1 MINISGVMTFLWMFL
16 FAVWLA
22 VAPVSANAQAG
33 EQEPPVEAQD
43 APVVSQVHAQPS
55 AVQPVEAPRPVPVAP
70 RPVETP
76 RSSRMDTHTPSSAPL
91 VGAASS
97 HEKVDLSQRAEPL
110 KPGEKVNLDFNDVD
124 IKLLIKFIAE
134 ITGKNFV
141 VDEKVKGKVTIISPQ
156 MVTAGEALKTLE
168 STLEVYG
175 YSLIEAGRMTKV
187 VPAMEARL
195 KGSFK
200 AGVTEAGDRMV
211 TRLAPL
217 SHIKADEIVN
227 TLRPL
232 IPSYSFIGVFSSTN
246 TVIIVDYASN
256 VEKLMAI
263 ISQMDTPTHEEVI
276 SLFQLKYAG
285 AKEIAEKVE
294 KIFKGR
300 SAGRGVVASAP
311 VATGGA
317 APLAAQPGSQFGGQQ
332 DVLVIPDDRINAIV
346 VTANKTV
353 TGQILSLLEKLDV
366 RPPSGKGNINVRY
379 LKNGDAESLAKVL
392 MNLTQAVPAA
402 ASGQAARPGGAPGQA
417 IKFQDKITITPD
429 KATNSLVITA
439 SVEDFETLDQVIE
452 KLDIRRKQ
460 VFVEALIM
468 EVTTDKAKQ
477 FGIEWRTTS
486 NFTQPG
492 PQGIGGTNFGNINNV
507 AQNPLN
513 SPLGLAVGVVDG
525 IISFGGKDFLN
536 IGALLH
542 ALESEQG
549 INVLSTPNIMTTD
562 NEEAEI
568 VVARNVP
575 FQTSQSQT
583 TGGNT
588 VSTFERKNI
597 GITLKIKP
605 QISESDDV
613 RLAVYQEISSVLP
626 VEEQLAKDIMTFTR
640 SIKTTVLVRDAQNIV
655 IGGLISDDMR
665 DTETKVPLFGDLPI
679 VGWLFKSMKKQKTKT
694 NLLVFLTPHIIT
706 RAEDMDKITSAKS
719 QKISM
724 APQVLDDFG
733 GAVLDTRKEA
743 EGGSATTPEKAK

>member
-1 MINISGVMTFLWMFL
+1 MIKFPGVIACLWI
-16 FAVWLA
+16 FALTA
-22 VAPVSANAQAG
+22 QLGAAPSSANAQAG
-33 EQEPPVEAQD
+33 EQNPPVEAQETPAVS
-43 APVVSQVHAQPS
+43 APHVNPPAIS
-55 AVQPVEAPRPVPVAP
+55 PVEAPRVAP
-70 RPVETP
+70 RVGGETSRNVRADTQP
-76 RSSRMDTHTPSSAPL
+76 GATGATSPQSS
-91 VGAASS
+91 
-97 HEKVDLSQRAEPL
+97 KVDISQRGEPL

-124 IKLLIKFIAE
+124 IKLLVKFIAE

-175 YSLIEAGRMTKV
+175 YSLIEAGRVTKV
-187 VPAMEARL
+187 VPAMEAKL

-200 AGVTEAGDRMV
+200 PGVTDVGDRII

-232 IPSYSFIGVFSSTN
+232 VPSYSFIGVFASTN

-285 AKEIAEKVE
+285 AKEIAEKIE

-300 SAGRGVVASAP
+300 SSGRGAVT
-311 VATGGA
+311 ATSMPSG
-317 APLAAQPGSQFGGQQ
+317 APLVPQPGAQFGGPQ

-346 VTANKTV
+346 VTANKNV
-353 TGQILSLLEKLDV
+353 TAQILSLIEKLDV
-366 RPPSGKGNINVRY
+366 RPPAGKGNINVRY

-392 MNLTQAVPAA
+392 MNLTQTT
-402 ASGQAARPGGAPGQA
+402 QAGAQPQAGRAGAPGQA
-417 IKFQDKITITPD
+417 VKFQDKITITPD

-439 SVEDFETLDQVIE
+439 SIEDFETLDQVIE

-486 NFTQPG
+486 NFTQSG
-492 PQGIGGTNFGNINNV
+492 VQGIGGTNFGNINSV

-513 SPLGLAVGVVDG
+513 SPQGLAVGVVDG

-640 SIKTTVLVRDAQNIV
+640 SIKTTVLVRDSQNIV
-655 IGGLISDDMR
+655 IGGLISDDLR
-665 DTETKVPLFGDLPI
+665 DTEVKVPLFGDLP
-679 VGWLFKSMKKQKTKT
+679 VLGWLFKSMKKQKTKT
-694 NLLVFLTPHIIT
+694 NLLVFITPHIIT
-706 RAEDMDKITSAKS
+706 RAEDMDKITSSKS
-719 QKISM
+719 KAITLTSEAQG
-724 APQVLDDFG
+724 DFG
-733 GAVLDTRKEA
+733 GAVMDMRRKEPDGA
-743 EGGSATTPEKAK
+743 AASPEQAK

>member
-1 MINISGVMTFLWMFL
+1 MIKFTGVIACLWIFVL
-16 FAVWLA
+16 TAPLAAVPLS
-22 VAPVSANAQAG
+22 PSAEAR
-33 EQEPPVEAQD
+33 EQEPSVEMQETPAV
-43 APVVSQVHAQPS
+43 PPTPAQPP
-55 AVQPVEAPRPVPVAP
+55 AVPPAPAARAP
-70 RPVETP
+70 ETP
-76 RSSRMDTHTPSSAPL
+76 RGVRMDTPPVIPPA
-91 VGAASS
+91 GS
-97 HEKVDLSQRAEPL
+97 HGKVDLSQRAEPL

-124 IKLLIKFIAE
+124 IKLLVKFIAE

-175 YSLIEAGRMTKV
+175 YSLIEAGRVTKV
-187 VPAMEARL
+187 VPAVEAKA
-195 KGSFK
+195 KGAFK
-200 AGVTEAGDRMV
+200 PGLTDIGDRII

-217 SHIKADEIVN
+217 AHIKADEIVN

-232 IPSYSFIGVFSSTN
+232 VPAYGFIGAFNSTN

-263 ISQMDTPTHEEVI
+263 IAQMDTPTHEEII
-276 SLFQLKYAG
+276 SVLQLKYAG
-285 AKEIAEKVE
+285 AKELAEKVE

-300 SAGRGVVASAP
+300 SGGRTSSAASSAP
-311 VATGGA
+311 A
-317 APLAAQPGSQFGGQQ
+317 APPGTAPSPAGSQFGGQQ
-332 DVLVIPDDRINAIV
+332 DVMVIADDRINALV
-346 VTANKTV
+346 VTANRAV
-353 TGQILSLLEKLDV
+353 TEQILSLIEKLDV
-366 RPPSGKGNINVRY
+366 RPPAGKGNINVRY
-379 LKNGDAESLAKVL
+379 LKNADAESVSKVL
-392 MNLTQAVPAA
+392 TNLTQAQG
-402 ASGQAARPGGAPGQA
+402 ASQQQAAKGGAPGQA
-417 IKFQDKITITPD
+417 VKLQDKITITPD

-439 SVEDFETLDQVIE
+439 SVEDFETLEQVIE

-468 EVTTDKAKQ
+468 EVTTDKSKE

-486 NFTQPG
+486 NFTESG
-492 PQGIGGTNFGNINNV
+492 VQGIGGTNFGNINTV
-507 AQNPLN
+507 AQNPLD
-513 SPLGLAVGVVDG
+513 SPQGLAVGVVDG
-525 IISFGGKDFLN
+525 IISFGGVDFLN
-536 IGALLH
+536 LGALLH

-597 GITLKIKP
+597 GITLRIKP

-626 VEEQLAKDIMTFTR
+626 VEDQIAKDIMTFNR
-640 SIKTTVLVRDAQNIV
+640 SVKTTVLVRDAQNIV
-655 IGGLISDDMR
+655 IGGLISDDLQ
-665 DTETKVPLFGDLPI
+665 DTETKVPFLGDIPVL
-679 VGWLFKSMKKQKTKT
+679 GWLFKSVKKQKTKT
-694 NLLVFLTPHIIT
+694 NLLVFLTPHIIS
-706 RAEDMDKITSAKS
+706 RAADMDRITKSKS

-724 APQVLDDFG
+724 SPEALDDFA
-733 GAVLDTRKEA
+733 GAVMDTSK
-743 EGGSATTPEKAK
+743 TTPDGVAPPSEQAK

>member
-1 MINISGVMTFLWMFL
+1 MFIL
-16 FAVWLA
+16 TAWLA
-22 VAPVSANAQAG
+22 AAPPRANAQAG
-33 EQEPPVEAQD
+33 EQDPPVEAQD
-43 APVVSQVHAQPS
+43 AS
-55 AVQPVEAPRPVPVAP
+55 AVAPAHLPPLAISPMEGFRAP
-70 RPVETP
+70 SPRMGEMSRSKKMETP
-76 RSSRMDTHTPSSAPL
+76 PVSPGPVSSRD
-91 VGAASS
+91 
-97 HEKVDLSQRAEPL
+97 KVDLSQRAEPL

-124 IKLLIKFIAE
+124 IRLLIKFIAE

-187 VPAMEARL
+187 VPAMDARL

-200 AGVTEAGDRMV
+200 AGLSEAGDRMI

-227 TLRPL
+227 TIRPL
-232 IPSYSFIGVFSSTN
+232 IPAYSFIGVFASTN

-263 ISQMDTPTHEEVI
+263 IAQMDTPTHEEVI

-300 SAGRGVVASAP
+300 SAGRGVVSSTTA
-311 VATGGA
+311 ATAGA
-317 APLAAQPGSQFGGQQ
+317 APLAAQPGAQFGGQQ

-346 VTANKTV
+346 VTANKAV
-353 TGQILSLLEKLDV
+353 TGQILSLIEKLDV

-379 LKNGDAESLAKVL
+379 LKNGDAESLSKVL
-392 MNLTQAVPAA
+392 MNLTQTTQAGAQPATGRA
-402 ASGQAARPGGAPGQA
+402 GAPGQA
-417 IKFQDKITITPD
+417 VKFQDKITITPD

-492 PQGIGGTNFGNINNV
+492 VQGIGGTNFGNINNV

-568 VVARNVP
+568 IVARNVP

-588 VSTFERKNI
+588 VSTFDRKNI

-626 VEEQLAKDIMTFTR
+626 VEEQMAKDIMTFTR

-665 DTETKVPLFGDLPI
+665 DTEIKVPILGDLPI
-679 VGWLFKSMKKQKTKT
+679 LGWLFKSMKKQKTKT
-694 NLLVFLTPHIIT
+694 NLLVFITPHIIT

-724 APQVLDDFG
+724 APEVRDDFG
-733 GAVLDTRKEA
+733 GAVLDTRKEEA
-743 EGGSATTPEKAK
+743 GSAATSPKQVN

>member
-1 MINISGVMTFLWMFL
+1 M
-16 FAVWLA
+16 
-22 VAPVSANAQAG
+22 
-33 EQEPPVEAQD
+33 D
-43 APVVSQVHAQPS
+43 APIAAS
-55 AVQPVEAPRPVPVAP
+55 
-70 RPVETP
+70 
-76 RSSRMDTHTPSSAPL
+76 
-91 VGAASS
+91 GAAGSQG
-97 HEKVDLSQRAEPL
+97 KLDLSQRAEPL

-124 IKLLIKFIAE
+124 IKLLVKFIAE

-141 VDEKVKGKVTIISPQ
+141 VDDKVKGKVTIISPQ

-175 YSLIEAGRMTKV
+175 YSLIEAGRVTKV
-187 VPAMEARL
+187 VPAMEAKL

-200 AGVTEAGDRMV
+200 PGLSDIGDRMI

-227 TLRPL
+227 TIRPL
-232 IPSYSFIGVFSSTN
+232 VPSYSFIGVFPSTN

-285 AKEIAEKVE
+285 AKEMAEKVE

-300 SAGRGVVASAP
+300 SAGRGSVMGASMPPGAPP
-311 VATGGA
+311 VAPPGA
-317 APLAAQPGSQFGGQQ
+317 QFGGLQ

-346 VTANKTV
+346 VTANKNV
-353 TGQILSLLEKLDV
+353 TAQILSLIEKLDV
-366 RPPSGKGNINVRY
+366 RPPTGKGNINVRY
-379 LKNGDAESLAKVL
+379 LKNGDAESMSKVL
-392 MNLTQAVPAA
+392 MNLTQGSQAG
-402 ASGQAARPGGAPGQA
+402 GQPQAPRMGAPGQA
-417 IKFQDKITITPD
+417 MKFQDKITITPD

-486 NFTQPG
+486 NFTQSG
-492 PQGIGGTNFGNINNV
+492 VQGIGGTNFGNINNV

-513 SPLGLAVGVVDG
+513 SPMGLAVGVVDG

-542 ALESEQG
+542 AMESEQG

-583 TGGNT
+583 TGGNM

-640 SIKTTVLVRDAQNIV
+640 SIKTTVLVRDAQNVV
-655 IGGLISDDMR
+655 IGGLISDDLR
-665 DTETKVPLFGDLPI
+665 DTETKVPGFGDLPI

-694 NLLVFLTPHIIT
+694 NLLVFITPHIIT
-706 RAEDMDKITSAKS
+706 RAEDMDKITSSKS
-719 QKISM
+719 KTISM
-724 APQVLDDFG
+724 TSEALDGFG
-733 GAVLDTRKEA
+733 GAVVDMRKKEPDGA
-743 EGGSATTPEKAK
+743 ASPEQAK

>member
-1 MINISGVMTFLWMFL
+1 MIRFPRVITCLWI
-16 FAVWLA
+16 FALT
-22 VAPVSANAQAG
+22 APLSIAPPHADAQAG
-33 EQEPPVEAQD
+33 EPEHFVESQGAPSSAPTHVNPPA
-43 APVVSQVHAQPS
+43 VS
-55 AVQPVEAPRPVPVAP
+55 PVEAPRASASRVG
-70 RPVETP
+70 ETT
-76 RSSRMDTHTPSSAPL
+76 SRGVRVDTPP
-91 VGAASS
+91 AASGATS
-97 HEKVDLSQRAEPL
+97 PHSKLDVTQRAEPL

-124 IKLLIKFIAE
+124 IKLLVKFIAE

-175 YSLIEAGRMTKV
+175 YSLIEAGRVTKV
-187 VPAMEARL
+187 VPAMEAKL

-200 AGVTEAGDRMV
+200 PGLSDIGDRMI

-232 IPSYSFIGVFSSTN
+232 VPSYSFIGVFTSTN

-285 AKEIAEKVE
+285 AKEMAEKVE

-300 SAGRGVVASAP
+300 SAGRGSVVGGGMPPGAP
-311 VATGGA
+311 PGMPPGG
-317 APLAAQPGSQFGGQQ
+317 QPGAQFGGLQ

-346 VTANKTV
+346 VTANKNV
-353 TGQILSLLEKLDV
+353 TAQILSLIEKLDV
-366 RPPSGKGNINVRY
+366 RPPTGKGNINVRY
-379 LKNGDAESLAKVL
+379 LKNGDAESMSKVL
-392 MNLTQAVPAA
+392 MNLTQGSQAG
-402 ASGQAARPGGAPGQA
+402 GQPQAPRMGAPGQA
-417 IKFQDKITITPD
+417 MKFQDKITITPD
-429 KATNSLVITA
+429 KATNSLVVTA

-492 PQGIGGTNFGNINNV
+492 VQGIGGTNFGNINNV

-513 SPLGLAVGVVDG
+513 SPMGLAVGVVDG
-525 IISFGGKDFLN
+525 VISFGGKDFLN

-640 SIKTTVLVRDAQNIV
+640 SIKTTVLVRDSQNVV
-655 IGGLISDDMR
+655 IGGLISDDLR
-665 DTETKVPLFGDLPI
+665 DTETKVPVFGDIPI
-679 VGWLFKSMKKQKTKT
+679 MGWLFKSMKKQKTKT
-694 NLLVFLTPHIIT
+694 NLLVFITPHIIT
-706 RAEDMDKITSAKS
+706 RAEDMDKITSSKS
-719 QKISM
+719 RTISM
-724 APQVLDDFG
+724 SSEAQSDFG
-733 GAVLDTRKEA
+733 GAVMDMRKKEPDGA
-743 EGGSATTPEKAK
+743 SSPEQAK

>member
-1 MINISGVMTFLWMFL
+1 MIKLSGVITCLCMFIL
-16 FAVWLA
+16 TAWLA
-22 VAPVSANAQAG
+22 AAPPRADAQAG
-33 EQEPPVEAQD
+33 EQDPPVETQD
-43 APVVSQVHAQPS
+43 TS
-55 AVQPVEAPRPVPVAP
+55 AVAPAHLPPPAVPPVEAPRAP
-70 RPVETP
+70 SPRLGEMGRSKKMETP
-76 RSSRMDTHTPSSAPL
+76 PTAPGPVSSRD
-91 VGAASS
+91 
-97 HEKVDLSQRAEPL
+97 KVDLSQRAEPL

-124 IKLLIKFIAE
+124 IRLLIKFIAE

-200 AGVTEAGDRMV
+200 AGLSEAGDRMI

-232 IPSYSFIGVFSSTN
+232 IPSYSFIGVFASTN

-263 ISQMDTPTHEEVI
+263 IAQMDTPTHEEVI

-285 AKEIAEKVE
+285 AREIAEKVE

-300 SAGRGVVASAP
+300 AAGRGVVSSTTA
-311 VATGGA
+311 ATTGA
-317 APLAAQPGSQFGGQQ
+317 APLAAQPGAQFGGQQ

-346 VTANKTV
+346 VTANKAV
-353 TGQILSLLEKLDV
+353 TGQILSLIEKLDV

-379 LKNGDAESLAKVL
+379 LKNGDAESLSKVL
-392 MNLTQAVPAA
+392 MNLTQTTQAGAQPAT
-402 ASGQAARPGGAPGQA
+402 ARAGAPGQA
-417 IKFQDKITITPD
+417 VKFQDKITITPD

-486 NFTQPG
+486 NFTQSG
-492 PQGIGGTNFGNINNV
+492 VQGIGGTNFGNINNV

-568 VVARNVP
+568 IVARNVP

-588 VSTFERKNI
+588 VSTFDRKNI

-626 VEEQLAKDIMTFTR
+626 VEEQMAKDIMTFTR

-665 DTETKVPLFGDLPI
+665 DTETKVPILGDLPLL
-679 VGWLFKSMKKQKTKT
+679 GWLFKSMKKQKTKT
-694 NLLVFLTPHIIT
+694 NLLVFITPHIIT
-706 RAEDMDKITSAKS
+706 RAEDMDKITNAKS

-724 APQVLDDFG
+724 APEVRDDFG
-733 GAVLDTRKEA
+733 GAVLDTRKEEA
-743 EGGSATTPEKAK
+743 GSSATSPKQVN

>member
-1 MINISGVMTFLWMFL
+1 MINISGVMTFLWMFV
-16 FAVWLA
+16 FGVWLA
-22 VAPVSANAQAG
+22 LSPVSANAQAG

-43 APVVSQVHAQPS
+43 APAASQVHAQPPS
-55 AVQPVEAPRPVPVAP
+55 VQPVEAPRPVPVAP

-76 RSSRMDTHTPSSAPL
+76 RSSRMDTHAPSSAPL

-187 VPAMEARL
+187 VPAAEARL

-200 AGVTEAGDRMV
+200 AGVTDGGDRMV

-232 IPSYSFIGVFSSTN
+232 IPSYSFIGVFASTN

-263 ISQMDTPTHEEVI
+263 IAQMDTPTHEEII

-285 AKEIAEKVE
+285 AREIAEKVE
-294 KIFKGR
+294 KIFKAR
-300 SAGRGVVASAP
+300 SAGRGVVSSAT

-317 APLAAQPGSQFGGQQ
+317 APLAQPGAQFGGQQ
-332 DVLVIPDDRINAIV
+332 DVLVIPDDRLNAIV

-392 MNLTQAVPAA
+392 MNLTQSAQAGAQPAA
-402 ASGQAARPGGAPGQA
+402 ARAGGAPGQA
-417 IKFQDKITITPD
+417 VKFQDKITITPD

-468 EVTTDKAKQ
+468 EVTTDKAK
-477 FGIEWRTTS
+477 
-486 NFTQPG
+486 
-492 PQGIGGTNFGNINNV
+492 
-507 AQNPLN
+507 
-513 SPLGLAVGVVDG
+513 
-525 IISFGGKDFLN
+525 
-536 IGALLH
+536 
-542 ALESEQG
+542 
-549 INVLSTPNIMTTD
+549 
-562 NEEAEI
+562 
-568 VVARNVP
+568 
-575 FQTSQSQT
+575 
-583 TGGNT
+583 
-588 VSTFERKNI
+588 
-597 GITLKIKP
+597 
-605 QISESDDV
+605 
-613 RLAVYQEISSVLP
+613 
-626 VEEQLAKDIMTFTR
+626 
-640 SIKTTVLVRDAQNIV
+640 
-655 IGGLISDDMR
+655 
-665 DTETKVPLFGDLPI
+665 
-679 VGWLFKSMKKQKTKT
+679 
-694 NLLVFLTPHIIT
+694 
-706 RAEDMDKITSAKS
+706 
-719 QKISM
+719 
-724 APQVLDDFG
+724 
-733 GAVLDTRKEA
+733 
-743 EGGSATTPEKAK
+743 

>member
-1 MINISGVMTFLWMFL
+1 MIKFPGAITCLWV
-16 FAVWLA
+16 FALTA
-22 VAPVSANAQAG
+22 SLTATPLRANAQAG
-33 EQEPPVEAQD
+33 EQEQFVETQGSPPASPQQ
-43 APVVSQVHAQPS
+43 ANPPAITP
-55 AVQPVEAPRPVPVAP
+55 AEAPRAP
-70 RPVETP
+70 ISRIGETSRGMRADTP
-76 RSSRMDTHTPSSAPL
+76 PGASGATSSPSKL
-91 VGAASS
+91 
-97 HEKVDLSQRAEPL
+97 DLSQRAEPL

-124 IKLLIKFIAE
+124 IKLLVKFIAE

-156 MVTAGEALKTLE
+156 MVTAAEALKTLE

-175 YSLIEAGRMTKV
+175 YSLIEAGRVTKV
-187 VPAMEARL
+187 VPAMDARL

-200 AGVTEAGDRMV
+200 PGLTDVGDRMI

-217 SHIKADEIVN
+217 SHIKAEEIVN

-232 IPSYSFIGVFSSTN
+232 VPSYSFIGVFASTN
-246 TVIIVDYASN
+246 TVIVVDYASN

-285 AKEIAEKVE
+285 AKEIAEKIE

-300 SAGRGVVASAP
+300 SAGRGVVSSTA
-311 VATGGA
+311 ATGGA
-317 APLAAQPGSQFGGQQ
+317 APFAQPGAQFGGQQ
-332 DVLVIPDDRINAIV
+332 DMLVIPDDRINAIV

-353 TGQILSLLEKLDV
+353 TGQILSLIEKLDV

-379 LKNGDAESLAKVL
+379 LKNGDAESLSKVL
-392 MNLTQAVPAA
+392 MNLTQTTQAG
-402 ASGQAARPGGAPGQA
+402 GQPQAPRPGGPGQA
-417 IKFQDKITITPD
+417 MKFQDKITITPD

-439 SVEDFETLDQVIE
+439 SVEDYETLDQVIE

-468 EVTTDKAKQ
+468 EVSTTKAKE

-492 PQGIGGTNFGNINNV
+492 AQGIGGTNFGNINTV

-513 SPLGLAVGVVDG
+513 SPMGLAVGVVDG

-536 IGALLH
+536 IGALMH
-542 ALESEQG
+542 AMESEQG
-549 INVLSTPNIMTTD
+549 INVLSTPNIMTID

-568 VVARNVP
+568 VVAQNVP

-588 VSTFERKNI
+588 ISTFERKNI

-613 RLAVYQEISSVLP
+613 RLLVYQEISSVLP
-626 VEEQLAKDIMTFTR
+626 IDQQVAKDIMTFTR

-655 IGGLISDDMR
+655 IGGLISDNLQ
-665 DTETKVPLFGDLPI
+665 DTETKVPILGDLPV
-679 VGWLFKSMKKQKTKT
+679 VGWLFKSMKKQKAKT
-694 NLLVFLTPHIIT
+694 NLLVFLTPHIIS
-706 RAEDMDKITSAKS
+706 RAEDMDKITGSKG
-719 QKISM
+719 KTISLTPE
-724 APQVLDDFG
+724 AQDDFG
-733 GAVLDTRKEA
+733 SAVMDMRKKEPDGAAPSSEQ
-743 EGGSATTPEKAK
+743 AK

>member
-1 MINISGVMTFLWMFL
+1 
-16 FAVWLA
+16 
-22 VAPVSANAQAG
+22 
-33 EQEPPVEAQD
+33 
-43 APVVSQVHAQPS
+43 
-55 AVQPVEAPRPVPVAP
+55 
-70 RPVETP
+70 
-76 RSSRMDTHTPSSAPL
+76 
-91 VGAASS
+91 
-97 HEKVDLSQRAEPL
+97 
-110 KPGEKVNLDFNDVD
+110 
-124 IKLLIKFIAE
+124 
-134 ITGKNFV
+134 
-141 VDEKVKGKVTIISPQ
+141 
-156 MVTAGEALKTLE
+156 
-168 STLEVYG
+168 
-175 YSLIEAGRMTKV
+175 
-187 VPAMEARL
+187 
-195 KGSFK
+195 
-200 AGVTEAGDRMV
+200 
-211 TRLAPL
+211 
-217 SHIKADEIVN
+217 
-227 TLRPL
+227 
-232 IPSYSFIGVFSSTN
+232 
-246 TVIIVDYASN
+246 
-256 VEKLMAI
+256 
-263 ISQMDTPTHEEVI
+263 
-276 SLFQLKYAG
+276 
-285 AKEIAEKVE
+285 
-294 KIFKGR
+294 
-300 SAGRGVVASAP
+300 
-311 VATGGA
+311 
-317 APLAAQPGSQFGGQQ
+317 
-332 DVLVIPDDRINAIV
+332 
-346 VTANKTV
+346 
-353 TGQILSLLEKLDV
+353 
-366 RPPSGKGNINVRY
+366 
-379 LKNGDAESLAKVL
+379 
-392 MNLTQAVPAA
+392 
-402 ASGQAARPGGAPGQA
+402 
-417 IKFQDKITITPD
+417 
-429 KATNSLVITA
+429 
-439 SVEDFETLDQVIE
+439 
-452 KLDIRRKQ
+452 
-460 VFVEALIM
+460 
-468 EVTTDKAKQ
+468 TTDKAKQ

-492 PQGIGGTNFGNINNV
+492 VQGIGGTNFGNINNV

-679 VGWLFKSMKKQKTKT
+679 VGWLFKSIKKQKTKT

-706 RAEDMDKITSAKS
+706 RAEDMDKITSSKS

-733 GAVLDTRKEA
+733 GAVLDTRKEGEDSSGA
-743 EGGSATTPEKAK
+743 NPEQAK

>member
-1 MINISGVMTFLWMFL
+1 MIRISGVMKCLWMFVFTASL
-16 FAVWLA
+16 GA
-22 VAPVSANAQAG
+22 APISANAQAG
-33 EQEPPVEAQD
+33 EQEPPVEAQE
-43 APVVSQVHAQPS
+43 APAVSQVHAQPP
-55 AVQPVEAPRPVPVAP
+55 AIQPVEAPRPVPVAP
-70 RPVETP
+70 RPVETQ
-76 RSSRMDTHTPSSAPL
+76 RSSRMDTHAPASVPA
-91 VGAASS
+91 VGAAGSRD
-97 HEKVDLSQRAEPL
+97 KVDLSQRAEPL

-187 VPAMEARL
+187 VPAAEARL

-200 AGVTEAGDRMV
+200 PGITDGGDRMV

-232 IPSYSFIGVFSSTN
+232 IPSYSFIGVFASTN

-300 SAGRGVVASAP
+300 SAGRGVVSSAP
-311 VATGGA
+311 AIGGA
-317 APLAAQPGSQFGGQQ
+317 APLAAQQGAQFGGQQ

-346 VTANKTV
+346 VTANKAV
-353 TGQILSLLEKLDV
+353 TGQILSLIEKLDV

-392 MNLTQAVPAA
+392 MNLTQT
-402 ASGQAARPGGAPGQA
+402 SQAGAQPVAGRPGGAPGQA

-486 NFTQPG
+486 NFTQSG
-492 PQGIGGTNFGNINNV
+492 VQGIGGTNFGNINNV

-640 SIKTTVLVRDAQNIV
+640 SIKTTVLVRDSQNIV

-706 RAEDMDKITSAKS
+706 RAEDMDKITSEKS

-724 APQVLDDFG
+724 APEVRDDFG
-733 GAVLDTRKEA
+733 GAVLDTRKEGKDSSGA
-743 EGGSATTPEKAK
+743 NPEQAK